1 MIKCSWVMEM
11 ENAAILLVDDEEAIL
26 QMVEMVMKKEGYQN
40 IYKAM
45 TGEAA
50 LKIVQSTKLDYI
62 ILDVML
68 PDINGFDL
76 CTNIRKYTDVH
87 ILFLTAK
94 VNDYDVLTGFESG
107 GDDYVTK
114 PFNPLEIVARMKA
127 HLKRNI
133 NEEKTSLQTKNKVY
147 HFDHFVVDEI
157 AGELIVNNKIVPC
170 PAQVFLLLV
179 YFCKHENQVLSK
191 EQLFN
196 AVWGYDHYA
205 EDDNTVM
212 VHIRRIRER
221 IEPDPSR
228 PIYLVTVRG
237 LGYKLVRGTGT

>member
-1 MIKCSWVMEM
+1 MKE
-11 ENAAILLVDDEEAIL
+11 AKILLVDDEEAIL
-26 QMVEMVMKKEGYQN
+26 QMIEMIMKKEGFKN
-40 IYKAM
+40 IYTAT
-45 TGEAA
+45 TGKEA
-50 LKIVQSTKLDYI
+50 LNIVKSTNLDYI

-76 CTNIRKYTDVH
+76 CKQIRSYTDVH

-94 VNDYDVLTGFESG
+94 VNDYDVLTGFDSG

-127 HLKRNI
+127 HLKRHLSQKEQASHAKRMI
-133 NEEKTSLQTKNKVY
+133 Y
-147 HFDHFVVDEI
+147 DFGYFIVDEA
-157 AGELIVNNKIVPC
+157 AGELIVNNEVVSC
-170 PAQVFLLLV
+170 PPQVFLLLV

-196 AVWGYDHYA
+196 AVWGDDYLDADH
-205 EDDNTVM
+205 NTVM

-221 IEPDPSR
+221 IEPDPGN
-228 PIYLVTVRG
+228 PIFLLTVRG
-237 LGYKLVRGTGT
+237 LGYKLVRGIDG

>member
-11 ENAAILLVDDEEAIL
+11 EHVNILLVDDEEAIL

-40 IYKAM
+40 IHKAM
-45 TGEAA
+45 TGEDA

-76 CTNIRKYTDVH
+76 CKKIREYTDVH

-94 VNDYDVLTGFESG
+94 VNDYDILTGFESG

-127 HLKRNI
+127 HLKRMAND
-133 NEEKTSLQTKNKVY
+133 KNTIQRSHNKKIHV
-147 HFDHFVVDEI
+147 FDHFTVDEE
-157 AGELIVNNKIVPC
+157 AGERIVEGKAVSV

-179 YFCKHENQVLSK
+179 YFCKK
-191 EQLFN
+191 
-196 AVWGYDHYA
+196 
-205 EDDNTVM
+205 T
-212 VHIRRIRER
+212 
-221 IEPDPSR
+221 
-228 PIYLVTVRG
+228 
-237 LGYKLVRGTGT
+237 